1 MYAIRAR
8 FGPNSY
14 DEDVWATAEIY
25 DRLCLEKK
33 SCLDK
38 RRAFLNFAQTKF
50 GTQYMHVVINQVKE
64 IAWKLY
70 LDDVSILTS
79 EDHIRYI
86 KKNLAILGFK
96 VY

>member
-1 MYAIRAR
+1 MYPIREI

-14 DEDVWATAEIY
+14 DEDVWITADY
-25 DRLCLEKK
+25 YHSLCLEKK
-33 SCLDK
+33 PVLEK
-38 RRAFLNFAQTKF
+38 RRAFLEFAQTKF
-50 GTQYMHVVINQVKE
+50 GLQYMHVVINQVKE

-79 EDHIRYI
+79 EDHIRYL